1 MGETA
6 PFWRFSAASYPDLQ
20 GTNGNASKQVI
31 EKHTNG
37 KLNGVAGVRVH
48 IVLCFLHLCGMDVVN
63 KNQYHPCIEEFHKIT
78 ICVQGGLTAN

>member
-20 GTNGNASKQVI
+20 RTILLEDGSASKII

-37 KLNGVAGVRVH
+37 N
-48 IVLCFLHLCGMDVVN
+48 
-63 KNQYHPCIEEFHKIT
+63 
-78 ICVQGGLTAN
+78 LTANSGVHKIISYCDVLLQFHC